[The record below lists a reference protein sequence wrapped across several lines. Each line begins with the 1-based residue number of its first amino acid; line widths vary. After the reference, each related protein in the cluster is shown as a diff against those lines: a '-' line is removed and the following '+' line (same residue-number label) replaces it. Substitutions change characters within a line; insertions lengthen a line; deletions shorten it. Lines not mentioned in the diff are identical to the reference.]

1 MKRLAIISTS
11 ILLTG
16 CGTFQLGT
24 VYSLKGQS
32 VQQRETDMLV
42 CKDNA
47 KNEANT
53 TARVAGSF
61 VAGLTI
67 IGAPIAIEEEKRKT
81 REVFTDCM
89 EKRGY
94 RVTAPQ

>member
-1 MKRLAIISTS
+1 MKRLPIIFVS

-24 VYSLKGQS
+24 VYSVKGQS
-32 VQQRETDMLV
+32 DQQREADMLV

-53 TARVAGSF
+53 SARVAGSF

-81 REVFTDCM
+81 REVFTECM

-94 RVTAPQ
+94 RVTPPR

>member
-1 MKRLAIISTS
+1 MKRMFILTAVL
-11 ILLTG
+11 LLTG
-16 CGTFQLGT
+16 CGTFPLGM
-24 VYSLKGQS
+24 VYSMKGQS
-32 VQQRETDMLV
+32 DQQRETDMLV
-42 CKDNA
+42 CKDIA

-81 REVFTDCM
+81 REVFATCM
-89 EKRGY
+89 ENRGY
-94 RVTAPQ
+94 KVTPPQ

>member
-1 MKRLAIISTS
+1 MKIFLLIAIAA
-11 ILLTG
+11 LLTG
-16 CGTFQLGT
+16 CGTFPLGM
-24 VYSLKGQS
+24 VYSLKGQTD
-32 VQQRETDMLV
+32 QQRETDMLV
-42 CKDNA
+42 CKDRA

-81 REVFTDCM
+81 REVFAQCM
-89 EKRGY
+89 ENRGY
-94 RVTAPQ
+94 KVTPPQ

>member
-1 MKRLAIISTS
+1 MKKLALIFVS

-24 VYSLKGQS
+24 VYSIKGQS
-32 VQQRETDMLV
+32 VQQRETDMLI

-81 REVFTDCM
+81 REVFAECM

-94 RVTAPQ
+94 RVTPPQ